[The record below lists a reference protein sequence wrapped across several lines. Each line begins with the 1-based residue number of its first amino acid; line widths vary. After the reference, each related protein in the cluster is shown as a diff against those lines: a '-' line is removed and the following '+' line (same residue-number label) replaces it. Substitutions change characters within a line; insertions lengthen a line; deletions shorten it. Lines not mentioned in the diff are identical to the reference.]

1 MFVAGAA
8 LGPPLPRGYRE
19 HGAAAATAHSE
30 ADQEWME
37 LGDFQYFLFLSLFKT
52 GEFGSYSRR

>member
-30 ADQEWME
+30 ADQE
-37 LGDFQYFLFLSLFKT
+37 
-52 GEFGSYSRR
+52 